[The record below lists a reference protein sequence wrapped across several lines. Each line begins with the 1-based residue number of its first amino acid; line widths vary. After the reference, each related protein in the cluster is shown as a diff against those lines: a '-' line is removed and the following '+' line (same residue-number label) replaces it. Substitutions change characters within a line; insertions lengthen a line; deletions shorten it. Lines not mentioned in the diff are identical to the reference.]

1 RPRTGAH
8 GAPCRLGRKANLIV
22 NAERFRTALLDER
35 SRIEGAIDYLHR
47 ETPGSL
53 EDETEEMMGVSD
65 NHLGDAAA
73 GTLDRE
79 IDYTLEEHSEQVLAK
94 IDKALSRIE
103 EGTFGTCARCSKP
116 IAEEGLEAT
125 ARGAVWV

>member
-1 RPRTGAH
+1 M
-8 GAPCRLGRKANLIV
+8 

-35 SRIEGAIDYLHR
+35 MRIEGAIEYLHR

-53 EDETEEMMGVSD
+53 EDETEEMMGGSD

-79 IDYTLEEHSEQVLAK
+79 IDYTLEGHSEQVLAQ
-94 IDKALSRIE
+94 IDTALGRIE
-103 EGTFGTCARCSKP
+103 DGSFGTCAKCGKS
-116 IAEEGLEAT
+116 IAEERLEARPW
-125 ARGAVWV
+125 ASLCIDCQRAMERG

>member
-1 RPRTGAH
+1 MIT
-8 GAPCRLGRKANLIV
+8 

-35 SRIEGAIDYLHR
+35 KRIEGAIEYLQR

-53 EDETEEMMGVSD
+53 EDQTEEVLGSAD

-79 IDYTLEEHSEQVLAK
+79 IDYTLEEHSEQVLEQ
-94 IDKALSRIE
+94 IDAALKRIE
-103 EGTFGTCARCSKP
+103 DGTYGRCTNCGNS
-116 IAEEGLEAT
+116 IAEDRLEARPW
-125 ARGAVWV
+125 ASLCIDCQRELERG